1 MKRDDGWSNSH
12 SPNHYRWVML
22 VICSEI
28 QAFIGILLVTRIR
41 PIADT
46 RYRLLMLTNYF
57 QHPLCRRV
65 GDVCLEVQWRWK
77 YIFGPNYNYVTKKH
91 IPFEQSY
98 SEHHFYLHF
107 KYLLASSWYRVSG
120 CLLLEY
126 LIIATLFLFL
136 SQKTQ
141 TLPFLY
147 VSSLNKTAKDA

>member
-28 QAFIGILLVTRIR
+28 QAFIDILLVTRIR

-46 RYRLLMLTNYF
+46 RYRLLMLTYYF

-107 KYLLASSWYRVSG
+107 KYLLASSWYPCLWVSF
-120 CLLLEY
+120 
-126 LIIATLFLFL
+126 AW
-136 SQKTQ
+136 
-141 TLPFLY
+141 
-147 VSSLNKTAKDA
+147 VSHHCYFVSVSKSEDSDSSFAVCQ